1 MLDLY
6 FSRTQNQLIL
16 ETDDPT
22 IQYLLESRQKKY
34 EYIPYKKS
42 WGYTEKVE
50 KIYETKRGRKANTP
64 IQKFHIG
71 PGWAGYLLGVL
82 GGQLNSQTYNKLLQ
96 DVVYAE
102 FYRETA
108 FPELR
113 DYQNSD
119 VLFLLKYKRGLMT
132 VNTGYGKTQVI
143 ATLTNYA
150 HQDLGKKVLLVCPS
164 NKARDELVKRLTSVF
179 GLTPS
184 SRDKDLNGNLDCI
197 ITSGLMNSQKINESW
212 FLDMLHNYE
221 WVLVDEVEYTINAG
235 GNFLYQNCLGA
246 ERFYAFSG
254 TADKENGDMITF
266 SAGLSDVVIRN
277 KDLIKYF
284 GPSLVYRKP
293 LNMNVEYVTVKT
305 RSLDKLNL
313 NYSELPE
320 DGSPY
325 IEIMN
330 QIWTDEEVALA
341 LVKTLKRFPCAFL
354 PMNNLVRIIST
365 WIEKYFKGIF
375 RSLLVCGE
383 GYLYYDLSG
392 NCTKLSLQE
401 ACDYIRDGKVDVIPS
416 TSAGY
421 RALDFPGLENIV
433 LIQGKIG
440 GVVLQSIGRVARG
453 KQMRIICFEP
463 VSSRSIPI
471 YTKAAR
477 ERRKMVNDYYQY
489 CNIQSI
495 TISEDEL

>member
-1 MLDLY
+1 
-6 FSRTQNQLIL
+6 
-16 ETDDPT
+16 
-22 IQYLLESRQKKY
+22 
-34 EYIPYKKS
+34 
-42 WGYTEKVE
+42 
-50 KIYETKRGRKANTP
+50 
-64 IQKFHIG
+64 
-71 PGWAGYLLGVL
+71 
-82 GGQLNSQTYNKLLQ
+82 
-96 DVVYAE
+96 
-102 FYRETA
+102 
-108 FPELR
+108 
-113 DYQNSD
+113 
-119 VLFLLKYKRGLMT
+119 
-132 VNTGYGKTQVI
+132 
-143 ATLTNYA
+143 
-150 HQDLGKKVLLVCPS
+150 
-164 NKARDELVKRLTSVF
+164 
-179 GLTPS
+179 
-184 SRDKDLNGNLDCI
+184 
-197 ITSGLMNSQKINESW
+197 MNSQKINESW

-463 VSSRSIPI
+463 ISSRSIPI